1 MKTLLLFTITFLSF
15 SSNSSINKCS
25 QWLPFGQNGIEA
37 KLFLR
42 TCENENGDSG
52 SLEIKNENE
61 KDVKLTYVIKFNNGE
76 SVSANVMIP
85 FDDKTA
91 QIICLN
97 CLESKGGGIASWEF
111 TNIIFEGQVG
121 Y

>member
-15 SSNSSINKCS
+15 FSNPSENKCS

-37 KLFLR
+37 NLFLR
-42 TCENENGDSG
+42 TCENENGDG

-61 KDVKLTYVIKFNNGE
+61 KDVKLTYVINFNNGE
-76 SVSANVMIP
+76 STTATVLVP
-85 FDDKTA
+85 LDDKTSK
-91 QIICLN
+91 IICLN
-97 CLESKGGGIASWEF
+97 CIESKGGGIASWKFE
-111 TNIIFEGQVG
+111 NIIFEGEAG